1 MAIYPSPADNI
12 YPDLL
17 GTTTSPGVVEAAL
30 HIGASLRCFEGHFPG
45 SPIAPG
51 VAQISWAV
59 HFARELLGL
68 DAPVKSVERLKFT
81 HVIQPDQQLRLRLE
95 YKPEKNALQ
104 FCFDRDA
111 TLAAEG
117 ATLFSQGWLIYE
129 A

>member
-1 MAIYPSPADNI
+1 MATHPVSVENI

-17 GTTTSPGVVEAAL
+17 DTTASPGAVEAAL
-30 HIGASLRCFEGHFPG
+30 HIGASLRCFDGHFPG

-51 VAQISWAV
+51 VAQISWVV

-95 YKPEKNALQ
+95 YKPEKKALQ
-104 FCFDRDA
+104 FCFDRDITLDSETA
-111 TLAAEG
+111 T
-117 ATLFSQGWLIYE
+117 TFSQGWLIYE